1 MCMHM
6 HYICA
11 RAHDCV
17 HVCECVCVRVCVCV
31 CVCVHADVSVNKR
44 LDTVK
49 LPKTTGVRG
58 YCCLN
63 QELNL
68 QPLISSVLVTLRSTL
83 PPRVCCMRFK
93 VST

>member
-1 MCMHM
+1 M
-6 HYICA
+6 
-11 RAHDCV
+11 
-17 HVCECVCVRVCVCV
+17 CVCVFACVCV

-68 QPLISSVLVTLRSTL
+68 QPLISCLSHFAKHFATQSLLHEV
-83 PPRVCCMRFK
+83 
-93 VST
+93 